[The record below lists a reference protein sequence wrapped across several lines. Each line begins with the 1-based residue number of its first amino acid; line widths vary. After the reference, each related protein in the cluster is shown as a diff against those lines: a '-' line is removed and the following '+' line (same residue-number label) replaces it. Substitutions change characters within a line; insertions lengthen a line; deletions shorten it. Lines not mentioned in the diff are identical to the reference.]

1 MKYLEQLNEV
11 EIVELINFCIRR
23 KNEKIESEVDKQV
36 EINFVTI
43 YNEENRIDEHGERY
57 VRVETSALYDYNL
70 GLVNLLYNYLLT
82 DFSLKIDRSYHF
94 KDNSYDEEL
103 KEFMALRFGESYLQ
117 DLFNLRLENA
127 NVEYEKL
134 NEYIRQRK
142 NK

>member
-11 EIVELINFCIRR
+11 EIVGLINFCIRR

-43 YNEENRIDEHGERY
+43 YNEEDRVDEQGERY
-57 VRVETSALYDYNL
+57 VRVETSALYDNNL
-70 GLVNLLYNYLLT
+70 GLVNLLYNYRLT

-94 KDNSYDEEL
+94 KDNCYDEEL

-134 NEYIRQRK
+134 TEYVRQRK